1 MAGVPVAHVEA
12 GLRSHDRAN
21 PWPEEDFR
29 IAIDAE
35 ADLLFAPTQLNA
47 ANLRREGARG
57 QVMVTGYSGIDALA
71 GFPSSKAKSALSE
84 AVEFAISRAYAV
96 PLSPLG
102 TIRCA

>member
-57 QVMVTGYSGIDALA
+57 QVMVTGNTARHLPSA
-71 GFPSSKAKSALSE
+71 GELGREPS
-84 AVEFAISRAYAV
+84 RHRR
-96 PLSPLG
+96 LSP
-102 TIRCA
+102 